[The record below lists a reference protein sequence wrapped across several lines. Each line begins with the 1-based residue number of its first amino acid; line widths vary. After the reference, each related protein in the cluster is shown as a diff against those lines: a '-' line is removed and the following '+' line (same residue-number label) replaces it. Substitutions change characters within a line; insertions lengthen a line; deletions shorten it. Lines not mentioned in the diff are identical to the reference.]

1 MVPLKCDGTGSEMG
15 DQPVIELRGV
25 TVKRSGRAILR
36 GISWMVPAGGCAA
49 ILGPNGS
56 GKSTLA
62 RVIMGQMWPT
72 AGTVRVLGE
81 EFGQTDLNKLRES
94 IRLVQSSGVVEI
106 DPEQATVD
114 VVLTGF
120 FGTVGLYAPVTEAMR
135 RRARQLLSQVGLARQ
150 AKQAYRTLSSGE
162 RMRCL
167 IARALAVRP
176 RLLILD
182 EPTAGLD
189 VLAREQVLATVEQ
202 LSGEDGGLAVLMIT
216 HHVEEL
222 LPATLEVL
230 LLKNGKAAAS
240 GLPKNVLR
248 SEVLSG
254 VYDFPV
260 KVSRHGGRFWLAV
273 HPRAWKKLTAR
284 AGRSVAPERSGDRR

>member
-1 MVPLKCDGTGSEMG
+1 MS
-15 DQPVIELRGV
+15 DQPAIELRGV
-25 TVKRSGRAILR
+25 TVKRSGRSILR
-36 GISWMVPAGGCAA
+36 GINWTVSSSGCAA

-72 AGTVRVLGE
+72 AGTVRVLGQ

-106 DPEQATVD
+106 DPEQATMD

-120 FGTVGLYAPVTEAMR
+120 FGTVGLYAPVTPTMR
-135 RRARQLLSQVGLARQ
+135 RRAQQLLSQVGLARQ

-176 RLLILD
+176 SLLILD

-202 LSGEDGGLAVLMIT
+202 LSGEKGGLAVLMIT

-222 LPATLEVL
+222 LPATSEVL
-230 LLKNGKAAAS
+230 LLKNGKCAAS
-240 GLPKNVLR
+240 GFPKNVLR
-248 SEVLSG
+248 SEILSAA
-254 VYDFPV
+254 YDFPV
-260 KVSRHGGRFWLAV
+260 RVTRHGGRFWLSV
-273 HPRAWKKLTAR
+273 HPHAWKKLTAR
-284 AGRSVAPERSGDRR
+284 AERSPASARSGDRR